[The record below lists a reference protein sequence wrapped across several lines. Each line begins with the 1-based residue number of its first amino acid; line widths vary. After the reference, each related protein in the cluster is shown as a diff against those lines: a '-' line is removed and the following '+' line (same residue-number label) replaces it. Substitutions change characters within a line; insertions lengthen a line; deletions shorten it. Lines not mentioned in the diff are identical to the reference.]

1 MTSIT
6 YEDLFKTKYNHLE
19 VPSDTEN
26 MNTYEAATAW
36 ARCGFYV
43 LPIDRQTKHA
53 GSVVGT
59 GWPEKSSRNPNQ
71 IAEWFRAERYGLAIH
86 VGKSGAIAFDVDDP
100 SCVPYELN
108 QWMHFDGTPFQS
120 TRTDDPKRGHYLFA
134 TQVGKNYGNSKGL
147 MRGGWGEVRG
157 KNGIIVVSPTP
168 HQKSDSGGRY
178 LWLRTGP
185 LPFMP
190 QDLAEQLPDAPLLS
204 FAAFD
209 LKQVDGFLAQ
219 YNDVLAPEV
228 LHGRMEAARLK
239 FKVGSRHEAAVGLLL
254 VCLREAMAGLYP
266 AKLAVESVAN
276 LFIHFKPKSEW
287 SSPDE
292 FLGMVRW
299 AVAQVAAT
307 SDSDLA
313 LIRDSVLT
321 ANSMSVARWLKEL
334 Q

>member
-6 YEDLFKTKYNHLE
+6 YEDLFKTKYNRLE
-19 VPSDTEN
+19 VPSGTEK
-26 MNTYEAATAW
+26 MNVLEAATAW
-36 ARCGFYV
+36 AESGFYV
-43 LPIDRQTKHA
+43 LPIDRRTKHA
-53 GSVVGT
+53 GSVVGA
-59 GWPEKSSRNPNQ
+59 GWPEKSSRNPSQ
-71 IAEWFRAERYGLAIH
+71 ITEWFRTSRYGLAIH

-120 TRTDDPKRGHYLFA
+120 TRKDDLRRGHYLFA
-134 TQVGKNYGNSKGL
+134 VQVGKSYGNSKGYL
-147 MRGGWGEVRG
+147 RGGWGEVRG

-168 HQKSDSGGRY
+168 HQSAETGGRY

-185 LPFMP
+185 LPYLP
-190 QDLAEQLPDAPLLS
+190 HDLAEQLPDAPLLS
-204 FAAFD
+204 FAAVD
-209 LKQVDGFLAQ
+209 LKQVDDFLLR
-219 YNDVLAPEV
+219 YNEALAPE
-228 LHGRMEAARLK
+228 LLNQKMSTAHSK
-239 FKVGSRHEAAVGLLL
+239 FKAGSRHEAAVALLL

-266 AKLAVESVAN
+266 AKLAVEQIAN

-307 SDSDLA
+307 TDDDLA
-313 LIRDSVLT
+313 LIRDSALT
-321 ANSMSVARWLKEL
+321 ANSAAVSDWLKEYK
-334 Q
+334 